1 MDTKRQQ
8 KTNSNTLIF
17 SVYNLNESDSLMKH
31 KHYEIGG
38 VIVDTDKSKEII
50 KENADRLMR
59 KQKKLTDFKYKKH
72 YPQILL

>member
-1 MDTKRQQ
+1 
-8 KTNSNTLIF
+8 
-17 SVYNLNESDSLMKH
+17 MKH